1 MMLSPDGEMHCLNI
15 TVKEIPLRRLWGKNF
30 SVMNGCQSNDLIWS
44 SFPFAT
50 FFEGYWT
57 DNGAYYYYQTLGPN
71 ITYEDTLIKLNEEF
85 QKLHLPMKYM

>member
-1 MMLSPDGEMHCLNI
+1 MD
-15 TVKEIPLRRLWGKNF
+15 VKAMI
-30 SVMNGCQSNDLIWS
+30 
-44 SFPFAT
+44 SFGQAAFLFAT

>member
-15 TVKEIPLRRLWGKNF
+15 TVKGSVPPKTNF